1 MLGNRYHEPRTHT
14 SSIVKIRGK
23 GKMNFGVHR
32 RGKRLNGKVVVYTLK
47 NARVDIKIGG
57 WYNASYNEEP
67 KRPDSNRW

>member
-57 WYNASYNEEP
+57 
-67 KRPDSNRW
+67 